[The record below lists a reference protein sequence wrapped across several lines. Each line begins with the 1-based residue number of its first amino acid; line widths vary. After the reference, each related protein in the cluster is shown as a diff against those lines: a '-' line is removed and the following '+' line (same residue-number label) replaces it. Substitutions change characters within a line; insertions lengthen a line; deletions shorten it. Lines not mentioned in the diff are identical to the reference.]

1 LKEDGLEEKMAVRT
15 EEQMEVMKA
24 SMKDSWKEA
33 VRELM
38 MGKMLDLMSGL

>member
-1 LKEDGLEEKMAVRT
+1 
-15 EEQMEVMKA
+15 MEVMKA

-38 MGKMLDLMSGL
+38 MGKVLDFK